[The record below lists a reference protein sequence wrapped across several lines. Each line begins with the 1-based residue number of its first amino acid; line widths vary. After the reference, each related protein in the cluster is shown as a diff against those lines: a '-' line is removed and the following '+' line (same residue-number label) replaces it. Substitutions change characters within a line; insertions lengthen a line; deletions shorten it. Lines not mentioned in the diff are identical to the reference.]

1 MTTTKN
7 NNLATL
13 FGGDG
18 NKNFYSDK
26 PLSKMHEFYLSD
38 TIGKSDEYIDWFEII
53 RNCGE
58 HDVVKIHINSYGGDL
73 FTAIQML
80 RAINDCPG
88 TVITSVEG
96 ACMSAATMIFLT
108 SDAYEVSPHSM
119 FMFHNY
125 SGGTIGKGGE
135 MFEQLKHERSWSEKL
150 MREIY
155 VDFLTEEEIQSM
167 LDNKDIWMDADEVVE
182 RLNIKAER
190 MAEATE
196 TAMEDAAEE
205 IAAESEEQPKKKRTR
220 KKKTSD
226 AE

>member
-1 MTTTKN
+1 MTKN
-7 NNLATL
+7 KSNNLASL

-18 NKNFYSDK
+18 NKNFYADK

-38 TIGKSDEYIDWFEII
+38 TIGKSDEYIEWFEII

-88 TVITSVEG
+88 TIITSVEG
-96 ACMSAATMIFLT
+96 ACMSAATMIFLC

-150 MREIY
+150 LREVY
-155 VDFLTEEEIQSM
+155 ADFLTEEEIISM
-167 LDNKDIWMDADEVVE
+167 LENKDIWMDADEVVD
-182 RLNIKAER
+182 RLSIKAEK
-190 MAEATE
+190 MAEAE
-196 TAMEDAAEE
+196 QQAIEAAQKEAEE
-205 IAAESEEQPKKKRTR
+205 ETKPKRKPR
-220 KKKTSD
+220 KKKS
-226 AE
+226 EEE